1 MATRTSTAISSTWV
15 AQQPAYVDTNYAS
28 HQLITLQLSSGP
40 VTLGGAYSRYGYV
53 YFPTLAPAGATVTQA
68 TLRLYLRAAPT
79 VDTTVNLRPTQQAWA
94 ASRVTWNRRPTSD
107 DEIFT
112 SVTVPAGTLA
122 KTAIEIDVTSLVS
135 EAVLGT
141 RDWFGLTLTSS
152 SYIGFYAEDNGAIS
166 PSITVEWSDRPD
178 EPDNLAPAGG
188 AVSTP
193 TPTLTWDF
201 ADYGGDRTL
210 SKVRVQIATNPAMTS
225 PVYDSGEQTR
235 TVPSWTPTG
244 FAATEGTTY
253 YWRARHADGKGL
265 WSSSWSDVVEFSYV
279 PLPTIAVTGF
289 TSGVFGDPTP
299 LILADMPGLT
309 AYSIDVLQG
318 KRVHFS
324 GLLED
329 DSSDD
334 TIRYQVPSGVIR
346 YDDRPYTFIIR
357 AWDGVD
363 RVPVP
368 GARDHARVE
377 WTATYDDDLAV
388 VGVSWQ
394 SAEAMSPRP
403 GVLVRWGSASPADRF
418 TIWRADEG
426 PDMLTPSRARLIA
439 TVDPEDVMDDD
450 GDDFAYLDQSVGSG
464 AYTYLV
470 ARVENGQ
477 SSVRRFST
485 PVYSEVFGRWL
496 IAEDGEMLSMA
507 EPLGTQEVEV
517 GLALRERSEEVELAD
532 GRIAVVTTGLRG
544 YDGVFAGVIGDADDG
559 YGVQSLEEA
568 RALFLRIRSE
578 GRARYCAG
586 TLNLPVLTSGFN
598 ITDQH
603 PAELRMAAVSGR
615 VIQSGEEDR
624 YGLLGGWG

>member
-28 HQLITLQLSSGP
+28 HRLITLQLSSGP
-40 VTLGGAYSRYGYV
+40 VTVGGPYSRYGYV
-53 YFPTLAPAGATVTQA
+53 FFPTLAPAGATVTQA

-79 VDTTVNLRPTQQAWA
+79 VNTTVNLRPAQQAWA
-94 ASRVTWNRRPTSD
+94 ASRVTWNRRPTTSE
-107 DEIFT
+107 EIFT

-201 ADYGGDRTL
+201 ADFGGDRTL
-210 SKVRVQIATNPAMTS
+210 SKVHVQIATDAAMS
-225 PVYDSGEQTR
+225 SIVYDSGEKRR

-244 FAATEGTTY
+244 FVAAEGTTY
-253 YWRARHADGKGL
+253 FWRARHADGKGL
-265 WSSSWSDVVEFSYV
+265 WSSSWSDVVAFSYV
-279 PLPTIAVTGF
+279 PLPTISVTGF

-318 KRVHFS
+318 GKRVHFS
-324 GLLED
+324 GLLDD
-329 DSSDD
+329 DSTDD
-334 TIRYQVPSGVIR
+334 KIRYQVPKGVIR
-346 YDDRPYTFIIR
+346 YDDRAYRFIIR
-357 AWDGVD
+357 AWDDVD
-363 RVPVP
+363 RVAVP

-485 PVYSEVFGRWL
+485 PVRSEVYGRWL
-496 IAEDGEMLSMA
+496 IAEDGEML
-507 EPLGTQEVEV
+507 PIFNVGDVGDH

-544 YDGVFAGVIGDADDG
+544 YDGTVEGVIGDAPEG
-559 YGVQSLEEA
+559 YGVQSLEDAE
-568 RALFLRIRSE
+568 ALFLRIRRE
-578 GRARYCAG
+578 GRARYVIG
-586 TLNLPVLTSGFN
+586 NLSIPILTTGLT
-598 ITDQH
+598 ITREH
-603 PAELRMAAVSGR
+603 PASARQARVSGR